1 MVLLLLYKGWS
12 CLLLSPWPLG
22 CWVVLVLILDGENRA
37 RRFLGRL
44 RFLPLFPGSGI
55 LVLGS
60 ALCSPPTS
68 LRLRMLPC
76 THVML
81 FAVCSHALLLL
92 YSHWLPLQTK
102 CPYVELGGREVRMSM
117 CVSSTLAVVWSSA
130 KESCLLV
137 SSKWAVWLV
146 SPLRERALSADARS
160 YWLSRALPS
169 LRSAAMPGSR
179 RFTFLAA
186 LSCYCQ
192 APSWG
197 FPEA

>member
-22 CWVVLVLILDGENRA
+22 WWVVLVPLLDNEDPA

-44 RFLPLFPGSGI
+44 RFLPLFQGLAFLFGFSS
-55 LVLGS
+55 VL
-60 ALCSPPTS
+60 PPTS

-130 KESCLLV
+130 KES
-137 SSKWAVWLV
+137 
-146 SPLRERALSADARS
+146 
-160 YWLSRALPS
+160 
-169 LRSAAMPGSR
+169 
-179 RFTFLAA
+179 
-186 LSCYCQ
+186 
-192 APSWG
+192 
-197 FPEA
+197 